1 MPQSIQLIIDGTAAT
16 AATDELLALSDLS
29 ATRQADENHTTKGDP
44 LTIAVAIVGIVGTSI
59 AAAEQIRQWYKA
71 WRDGKDGQM
80 LSKVIIKLPDGQRY
94 LMKNITTD
102 QLAKMLDTLK

>member
-44 LTIAVAIVGIVGTSI
+44 LTIAVAIVGIVFIFNSSSAPKPSTQS
-59 AAAEQIRQWYKA
+59 A
-71 WRDGKDGQM
+71 
-80 LSKVIIKLPDGQRY
+80 
-94 LMKNITTD
+94 T
-102 QLAKMLDTLK
+102 